1 MTTLRRHALLAL
13 VLLLVLGLAAPAQ
26 ADSVSTARRRQA
38 AAKAKRAQLAAR
50 VNAARASDRQLE
62 SAVRALDSHIA
73 TQQAGTDAARQ
84 AAHAADQAL
93 AAVQTRLVTT
103 QRQVTELRAA
113 VKNRAVAAYVT
124 PSGSGIS
131 EVLDS
136 HDLNEASRKR
146 EMLDQVVGGNR
157 SDLERLRATE
167 EDLVLA
173 QQQLGSAQREAAARR
188 RQAEARLVALKYAR
202 SQQDRLRSALDDR
215 IKDYLAEAD
224 AVAKEEAS
232 LVAYIR
238 THSAPTR
245 SSRGGDSGSVGRVSG
260 AGLIWPVRG
269 SVTSEYGS
277 RWGRMHE
284 GIDIGAGSGTPIHAA
299 KAGTVVF
306 SGTMNGYGNVI
317 IVDHGGGFS
326 TLYAHQSRRAA
337 ADGQEVGQGDVIGY
351 VGSTGH
357 STGPHLHFE
366 TRVNGNP
373 QNPRRYL

>member
-1 MTTLRRHALLAL
+1 M
-13 VLLLVLGLAAPAQ
+13 GLAAPAHAQ
-26 ADSVSTARRRQA
+26 SVSSARRKQA
-38 AAKAKRAQLAAR
+38 AAKARRARVAAQLD
-50 VNAARASDRQLE
+50 AARASDRQLQA
-62 SAVRALDSHIA
+62 AVQALNNHIA
-73 TQQAGTDAARQ
+73 SQQAGTDAARQ
-84 AAHAADQAL
+84 AAAAADQAL
-93 AAVQTRLVTT
+93 AAVQTKLANT
-103 QRQVTELRAA
+103 QRQATQLRTA
-113 VKNRAVAAYVT
+113 VKSRAVAAYVT
-124 PSGSGIS
+124 PSGTGIS
-131 EVLDS
+131 QVLES
-136 HDLNEASRKR
+136 RDLNEATRKR
-146 EMLDQVVGGNR
+146 EMLDQVVGGDR
-157 SDLERLRATE
+157 SDLERLKATE
-167 EDLVLA
+167 DDLSLA
-173 QQQLGSAQREAAARR
+173 QQQLGKAQKEAAARR

-202 SQQDRLRSALDDR
+202 SQQDRLRSALNDR

-245 SSRGGDSGSVGRVSG
+245 SSRGGDSGDVGRVSG

-269 SVTSEYGS
+269 PVTSEYGS

-284 GIDIGAGSGTPIHAA
+284 GIDIGAGSGTAIHAA
-299 KAGTVVF
+299 KGGTVVF
-306 SGTMNGYGNVI
+306 SGTMNGYGNVVVI
-317 IVDHGGGFS
+317 DHGGGFS

-337 ADGQEVGQGDVIGY
+337 SDGQEVGQGDVIGY